1 MKRSLPVKAP
11 ATLSLCLC
19 LALLGCQSVA
29 DTHTA
34 PSASDAGATS
44 SANPSGTNPSG
55 ATSPQPAS
63 PRSEPSN
70 SQASST
76 TATDDEADRDSD
88 PEVAQ
93 DASKFDAWV
102 DDFRQRAAAEGID
115 QATLA
120 EAFDQARYQP
130 RILELDRSQPEF
142 TRQIWSYLDTAVSS
156 TRVANGRERLAE
168 NRATAE
174 EVTQQYG
181 VPGEVIVAIWGIES
195 NYGSNF
201 GDFETIDALSTLGF
215 DGRRQ
220 SFARSE
226 LMAALKI
233 LQNGDID
240 RDRMRGSWAGA
251 MGHTQFIPSS
261 FLAYAVDEDGDGR
274 RDIWGSIPDVM
285 GSTANY
291 LDASGWQRGQPWGVE
306 VTLPDD
312 FDYSQTELSVRHAA
326 QDWQAQG
333 VKRLDGQSLPDFDQ
347 ASVIAPAGAKGPAFL
362 VGHNFR
368 VIMRYNA
375 STSYAL
381 AVATLSDRLAGRP
394 GIQSDWPRD
403 EPALSRDRIRRM
415 QQGLNDHG
423 FEVGTP
429 DGLVGP
435 NTRAGLRDYQ
445 RSVGVIPDGYPT
457 QSLIQQ
463 LTDS

>member
-1 MKRSLPVKAP
+1 MISSTAP
-11 ATLSLCLC
+11 QETTSSTSDPRTATEETANGS
-19 LALLGCQSVA
+19 A
-29 DTHTA
+29 DTGIVQD
-34 PSASDAGATS
+34 PAG
-44 SANPSGTNPSG
+44 
-55 ATSPQPAS
+55 
-63 PRSEPSN
+63 
-70 SQASST
+70 
-76 TATDDEADRDSD
+76 
-88 PEVAQ
+88 
-93 DASKFDAWV
+93 FDAWV
-102 DDFRQRAAAEGID
+102 DEFRQRAAAEGID

-120 EAFDQARYQP
+120 QAFDRVSYQP
-130 RILELDRSQPEF
+130 RILEYNRSQPEF
-142 TRQIWSYLDTAVSS
+142 TRQIWSYLDSAVSAS
-156 TRVANGRERLAE
+156 RVSNGRERLAA
-168 NRATAE
+168 NRATVD
-174 EVTQQYG
+174 EVTQKYG
-181 VPGEVIVAIWGIES
+181 VPGEIIVAIWGIES

-215 DGRRQ
+215 DGRRR
-220 SFARSE
+220 SFARGE

-240 RDRMRGSWAGA
+240 RDQMRGSWAGA

-285 GSTANY
+285 ASTANY

-312 FDYSQTELSVRHAA
+312 FDYSQTELAVRHAA
-326 QDWQAQG
+326 QAWQAQG

-347 ASVIAPAGAKGPAFL
+347 ASVIAPAGARGPAFL

-394 GIQSDWPRD
+394 GIQGEWPRD

-415 QQGLNDHG
+415 QQGLNAHG
-423 FEVGTP
+423 FDVGTP

-435 NTRAGLRDYQ
+435 NTRAGLRAYQ
-445 RSVGVIPDGYPT
+445 RSIGVIPDGYPT
-457 QSLIQQ
+457 QSLIQR
-463 LTDS
+463 LTNG

>member
-11 ATLSLCLC
+11 AALSLCLS

-34 PSASDAGATS
+34 SKGRASETIASSAPQKTTSSPSDSRAATEETDNGSGAAATDAGVV
-44 SANPSGTNPSG
+44 
-55 ATSPQPAS
+55 QDPAG
-63 PRSEPSN
+63 
-70 SQASST
+70 
-76 TATDDEADRDSD
+76 
-88 PEVAQ
+88 
-93 DASKFDAWV
+93 FDAWV
-102 DDFRQRAAAEGID
+102 DQFRQRAAAEGID

-120 EAFDQARYQP
+120 EAFDRASYQP
-130 RILELDRSQPEF
+130 RILEYDRSQPEF
-142 TRQIWSYLDTAVSS
+142 TRQIWSYLDSAVSAS
-156 TRVANGRERLAE
+156 RVSNGRERLAA
-168 NRATAE
+168 NRATVD
-174 EVTQQYG
+174 EVNRQYG
-181 VPGEVIVAIWGIES
+181 VPGEIIVAIWGIES

-220 SFARSE
+220 SFAQGE

-240 RDRMRGSWAGA
+240 RDHMRGSWAGA

-285 GSTANY
+285 ASTANY

-306 VTLPDD
+306 VTLPDG
-312 FDYSQTELSVRHAA
+312 FDYSQTELSVRHPSQA
-326 QDWQAQG
+326 WQAQG
-333 VKRLDGQSLPDFDQ
+333 VKRLDGQPLPDFDQ
-347 ASVIAPAGAKGPAFL
+347 ASVIAPAGAQGPAFL
-362 VGHNFR
+362 VGPNFR

-394 GIQSDWPRD
+394 GIQGEWPRD

-415 QQGLNDHG
+415 QQGLNAHG
-423 FEVGTP
+423 FDVGTP

-435 NTRAGLRDYQ
+435 NTRAGLRAYQ
-445 RSVGVIPDGYPT
+445 RSIGVVPDGYPT
-457 QSLIQQ
+457 QSLIQR
-463 LTDS
+463 LTSG

>member
-1 MKRSLPVKAP
+1 MPVKAS

-29 DTHTA
+29 DTQTA
-34 PSASDAGATS
+34 PSASDANAS
-44 SANPSGTNPSG
+44 EVSASPSGAASKTNPSG
-55 ATSPQPAS
+55 ANSSQTTSSGSQPSNPPAS
-63 PRSEPSN
+63 KSATADEGVE
-70 SQASST
+70 ASSNVS
-76 TATDDEADRDSD
+76 R
-88 PEVAQ
+88 
-93 DASKFDAWV
+93 DASKFNAWV

-115 QATLA
+115 RATLA
-120 EAFDQARYQP
+120 EAFDRASYQP

-156 TRVANGRERLAE
+156 TRVSNGRERLAA
-168 NRATAE
+168 NRATAN
-174 EVTQQYG
+174 EVTQHYG

-220 SFARSE
+220 SFARGE

-261 FLAYAVDEDGDGR
+261 FLAYAVDDDGDGR

-285 GSTANY
+285 ASTANY

-306 VTLPDD
+306 VTLPHD
-312 FDYSQTELSVRHAA
+312 FDYSQTELSVRHATQA
-326 QDWQAQG
+326 WQTQG
-333 VKRLDGQSLPDFDQ
+333 VKRLDGSALPNFEQ

-394 GIQSDWPRD
+394 GIQGEWPRT

-435 NTRAGLRDYQ
+435 NTRAGLRAYQ
-445 RSVGVIPDGYPT
+445 RSIGVVPDGYPT

-463 LTDS
+463 LIES

>member
-1 MKRSLPVKAP
+1 MCLVKRSLPVKAP

-29 DTHTA
+29 DTHTV
-34 PSASDAGATS
+34 SNASNTSGAVASSSSSSVASGATS
-44 SANPSGTNPSG
+44 SKSADAADSAGESADA
-55 ATSPQPAS
+55 ATDAKAS
-63 PRSEPSN
+63 PETPK
-70 SQASST
+70 
-76 TATDDEADRDSD
+76 D
-88 PEVAQ
+88 PA
-93 DASKFDAWV
+93 AFDAWV
-102 DDFRQRAAAEGID
+102 ADFRQRAAAEGID

-120 EAFDQARYQP
+120 EAFDPVSYQP
-130 RILELDRSQPEF
+130 RILEYDRSQPEF
-142 TRQIWSYLDTAVSS
+142 TRQVWSYLDSAVSAQRVS
-156 TRVANGRERLAE
+156 TGRARLAE
-168 NRATAE
+168 HRATADQ
-174 EVTQQYG
+174 VTQQYG

-201 GDFETIDALSTLGF
+201 GNFETIDALSTLGF

-220 SFARSE
+220 SFARGE

-261 FLAYAVDEDGDGR
+261 FLAYAVDDDGDGR

-285 GSTANY
+285 ASTANY
-291 LDASGWQRGQPWGVE
+291 LAKSGWQRGQRWGTE
-306 VTLPDD
+306 VTLPSG
-312 FDYSQTELSVRHAA
+312 FDYAQTELSVRHDSREWA
-326 QDWQAQG
+326 AQG
-333 VKRLDGQSLPDFDQ
+333 VKSVTGEPLPNFDQ

-362 VGHNFR
+362 VGPNFR

-381 AVATLSDRLAGRP
+381 AVATLADRIAGRP
-394 GIQSDWPRD
+394 GIQGEWPRG

-415 QQGLNDHG
+415 QQELNSHG
-423 FEVGTP
+423 FDVGTP

-435 NTRAGLRDYQ
+435 NTRAGLRAYQ
-445 RSVGVIPDGYPT
+445 RSIGVIPDGYPT
-457 QSLIQQ
+457 QSLIRR
-463 LTDS
+463 LTES

>member
-1 MKRSLPVKAP
+1 MKRSLSVKAP
-11 ATLSLCLC
+11 ITLSLCLSV
-19 LALLGCQSVA
+19 ALLGCQSVA
-29 DTHTA
+29 DTQTA
-34 PSASDAGATS
+34 SSASAAGNADVSTSPAAGSNPATQTEARSDAAATS
-44 SANPSGTNPSG
+44 SA
-55 ATSPQPAS
+55 PQ
-63 PRSEPSN
+63 
-70 SQASST
+70 
-76 TATDDEADRDSD
+76 
-88 PEVAQ
+88 Q
-93 DASKFDAWV
+93 DADETTSSSNPDVKQDPAGFKAWV
-102 DDFRQRAAAEGID
+102 AAFRQRAASDGID
-115 QATLA
+115 PATLA
-120 EAFDQARYQP
+120 EAFDQASYQP
-130 RILELDRSQPEF
+130 RILEYDRSQPEF
-142 TRQIWSYLDTAVSS
+142 TRQIWSYLDSAVSS
-156 TRVANGRERLAE
+156 QRVSTGRERLAA
-168 NRATAE
+168 NRVTANK
-174 EVTQQYG
+174 VTQQYG

-220 SFARSE
+220 SFARGE

-285 GSTANY
+285 ASTANY

-326 QDWQAQG
+326 QEWQGQG
-333 VKRLDGQSLPDFDQ
+333 VKRIDGSPLPSFDQ
-347 ASVIAPAGAKGPAFL
+347 ASVIAPAGAQGPAFL

-381 AVATLSDRLAGRP
+381 AVATLSDRLVERP
-394 GIQSDWPRD
+394 GIQGDWPRS

-415 QQGLNDHG
+415 QQGLNSHG
-423 FEVGTP
+423 YDVGTP

-435 NTRAGLRDYQ
+435 NTRAGLRAYQ
-445 RSVGVIPDGYPT
+445 RSIGVIPDGYPT
-457 QSLIQQ
+457 QSLIQR
-463 LTDS
+463 LTDG

>member
-1 MKRSLPVKAP
+1 VKRSLPVKAP

-34 PSASDAGATS
+34 PSASSASASEASATNS
-44 SANPSGTNPSG
+44 SRPASSR
-55 ATSPQPAS
+55 SESSSSPAS
-63 PRSEPSN
+63 P
-70 SQASST
+70 T
-76 TATDDEADRDSD
+76 TAAEGDANRD

-168 NRATAE
+168 NRATAD

-220 SFARSE
+220 SFARGE

-285 GSTANY
+285 ASTANY
-291 LDASGWQRGQPWGVE
+291 LDASGWQRGKPWGVE

-312 FDYSQTELSVRHAA
+312 FDYSQTELSVRHAS

-333 VKRLDGQSLPDFDQ
+333 VKRLDGSGLPNFEQ

-394 GIQSDWPRD
+394 GIQNDWPRD

-435 NTRAGLRDYQ
+435 NTRAGLRAYQ
-445 RSVGVIPDGYPT
+445 RSIGVIPDGYPT

>member
-1 MKRSLPVKAP
+1 MKRPLPFKAP
-11 ATLSLCLC
+11 ATLSVCLC

-29 DTHTA
+29 DTNTASTA
-34 PSASDAGATS
+34 PVGSAAPAPASSSSADSPSQSQSASTS
-44 SANPSGTNPSG
+44 SNASTAAASDNASASANPD
-55 ATSPQPAS
+55 APQDPAAF
-63 PRSEPSN
+63 N
-70 SQASST
+70 
-76 TATDDEADRDSD
+76 
-88 PEVAQ
+88 
-93 DASKFDAWV
+93 AWV
-102 DDFRQRAAAEGID
+102 SDFRQRAAAEGID
-115 QATLA
+115 TATLA
-120 EAFDQARYQP
+120 EAFDRASYQP

-156 TRVANGRERLAE
+156 TRISNGRERLAA
-168 NRATAE
+168 NRATADA
-174 EVTQQYG
+174 VTQQYG

-220 SFARSE
+220 SFARGE

-285 GSTANY
+285 ASTANY
-291 LDASGWQRGQPWGVE
+291 LDSSGWQRGQPWGVE

-326 QDWQAQG
+326 QAWQAQG
-333 VKRLDGQSLPDFDQ
+333 VKRSDGSPLPNFEQ

-381 AVATLSDRLAGRP
+381 AVASLSDRLAGRP
-394 GIQSDWPRD
+394 GIQADWPRG

-415 QQGLNDHG
+415 QQGLNAHG
-423 FEVGTP
+423 FDVGTP

-435 NTRAGLRDYQ
+435 NTREGLRAYQ

-457 QSLIQQ
+457 QALIQQ
-463 LTDS
+463 LTSG

>member
-1 MKRSLPVKAP
+1 MCLVKRSLPVKAP

-29 DTHTA
+29 DTNTA
-34 PSASDAGATS
+34 SNAASASGAVAGEASSSSSSAAPGATS
-44 SANPSGTNPSG
+44 SGSADAADSAGESAEAAADTN
-55 ATSPQPAS
+55 AS
-63 PRSEPSN
+63 PETPK
-70 SQASST
+70 
-76 TATDDEADRDSD
+76 D
-88 PEVAQ
+88 PA
-93 DASKFDAWV
+93 AFDAWV
-102 DDFRQRAAAEGID
+102 ADFRQQAAAEGID

-120 EAFDQARYQP
+120 EAFDPVSYQP
-130 RILELDRSQPEF
+130 RILEYDRSQPEF
-142 TRQIWSYLDTAVSS
+142 TRQVWSYLDSAVSAQRIS
-156 TRVANGRERLAE
+156 TGRARLAE
-168 NRATAE
+168 HRATADQ
-174 EVTQQYG
+174 VTQQYG

-201 GDFETIDALSTLGF
+201 GNFETIDALSTLGF

-220 SFARSE
+220 SFARGE

-285 GSTANY
+285 ASTANY
-291 LDASGWQRGQPWGVE
+291 LEASGWQRGQPWGVE

-312 FDYSQTELSVRHAA
+312 FDYSQTELSVRHDARA
-326 QDWQAQG
+326 WQTQG
-333 VKRLDGQSLPDFDQ
+333 VKRLDGSPLPDFDQ

-394 GIQSDWPRD
+394 GIQGEWPRE

-415 QQGLNDHG
+415 QQELNDHG
-423 FEVGTP
+423 FDVGTP

-435 NTRAGLRDYQ
+435 NTRAGLRAYQ
-445 RSVGVIPDGYPT
+445 RSIGVIPDGYPT
-457 QSLIQQ
+457 QSLIRR
-463 LTDS
+463 LTES

>member
-11 ATLSLCLC
+11 ITLSLCLTV
-19 LALLGCQSVA
+19 ALLGCQSVA
-29 DTHTA
+29 DTQTA
-34 PSASDAGATS
+34 S
-44 SANPSGTNPSG
+44 SANASGTANVSTPSSADSARSAETG
-55 ATSPQPAS
+55 GRSERKTVQATSGQGTDEMA
-63 PRSEPSN
+63 
-70 SQASST
+70 
-76 TATDDEADRDSD
+76 TAPN
-88 PEVAQ
+88 PEVRQ
-93 DASKFDAWV
+93 DPAGFEAWV
-102 DDFRQRAAAEGID
+102 DAFRQRAASEGID

-120 EAFDQARYQP
+120 EAFDRASYQP
-130 RILELDRSQPEF
+130 RILEYDRSQPEF
-142 TRQIWSYLDTAVSS
+142 TRQIWSYLDSAVSAQRVS
-156 TRVANGRERLAE
+156 TGRERLAA
-168 NRATAE
+168 NRATADQ
-174 EVTQQYG
+174 VTQQYG

-220 SFARSE
+220 SFARGE

-306 VTLPDD
+306 VKLPDD
-312 FDYSQTELSVRHAA
+312 FDYSQTELSVRHTA
-326 QDWQAQG
+326 QTWQSRG
-333 VKRLDGQSLPDFDQ
+333 VTRLDGSPLPSFDQ

-394 GIQSDWPRD
+394 GIQGEWPRS

-415 QQGLNDHG
+415 QQGLNDQG
-423 FEVGTP
+423 FDVGTP

-435 NTRAGLRDYQ
+435 NTRAGLRAYQ
-445 RSVGVIPDGYPT
+445 RSIGVIPDGYPT
-457 QSLIQQ
+457 QSLIQR
-463 LTDS
+463 LTDG

>member
-1 MKRSLPVKAP
+1 MKRPLPFKAP
-11 ATLSLCLC
+11 ATLSVCLC

-29 DTHTA
+29 DTNTASTA
-34 PSASDAGATS
+34 PVGSAAPAPASSSSADSPSQSQSASTSSSSNASAAAASNDASAGA
-44 SANPSGTNPSG
+44 NPDV
-55 ATSPQPAS
+55 PQDPAAF
-63 PRSEPSN
+63 N
-70 SQASST
+70 
-76 TATDDEADRDSD
+76 
-88 PEVAQ
+88 
-93 DASKFDAWV
+93 AWV
-102 DDFRQRAAAEGID
+102 TDFRQRAAAEGID
-115 QATLA
+115 TATLA
-120 EAFDQARYQP
+120 EAFDRASYQP

-156 TRVANGRERLAE
+156 TRISNGRERLSA
-168 NRATAE
+168 NRATADA
-174 EVTQQYG
+174 VTQQYG

-220 SFARSE
+220 SFARGE

-285 GSTANY
+285 ASTANY
-291 LDASGWQRGQPWGVE
+291 LDSSGWQRGQPWGVE

-326 QDWQAQG
+326 QAWQAQG
-333 VKRLDGQSLPDFDQ
+333 VKRIDGSPLPNFEQ

-381 AVATLSDRLAGRP
+381 AVASLSDRLAGRP
-394 GIQSDWPRD
+394 GIQADWPRA

-415 QQGLNDHG
+415 QQGLNAQG
-423 FEVGTP
+423 FDVGTP

-435 NTRAGLRDYQ
+435 NTREGLRAYQ

-457 QSLIQQ
+457 QSLIRR
-463 LTDS
+463 LTES